1 MIDTLC
7 RLEPRF
13 RQLRVA
19 EQLGFRPRE
28 FVLVTLHPPSL
39 LIPEL
44 ADAIGAVDGPHGV
57 PPLWDRRASERIADI
72 VVERLG

>member
-19 EQLGFRPRE
+19 EHLGFRPRE

-39 LIPEL
+39 LIPV
-44 ADAIGAVDGPHGV
+44 ADAIGAVDGPHGG
-57 PPLWDRRASERIADI
+57 PPLWGRRASERIADI